1 MKMLTKISI
10 SYKHRKLCSTHLQIL
25 NELRD
30 TKVKNKK

>member
-10 SYKHRKLCSTHLQIL
+10 SYNHKELCSTHLQIL

-30 TKVKNKK
+30 IKVKNKK